1 MLKSAIVRLVDLC
14 TRRARTVI
22 ALMLA
27 LTLLSAF
34 YAVQH
39 FAIATDIKDLFP
51 RDLPWTQRAYQYMA
65 AFPQPGILAVV
76 DAPTPELTEQAAAK
90 LTAALAAD
98 HTHFRSVDALRGG
111 PFFARN
117 GLLFLPTEQLAGIA
131 QKMSAAAPLIGE
143 LASDPSLRGALT
155 ALNYGTMGVVNG
167 AYPLDS
173 LTRPM
178 TMAGDTIGAV
188 LAGRPASFSWQELAG
203 GRHNPDQL
211 SRIIAVDPVLQYRS
225 LQPGRAASDAIM
237 QAAQHLD
244 LGGSYQAR
252 VRLTGLVPI
261 NDGQFGTMQRD
272 AGVDLTITVAA
283 VLIVLWLALRS
294 WQLIMA
300 AAVCVCCGLAIA
312 AALGLLLLGSLN
324 LISVAFFVL
333 FVGLGVDFSIQFSV
347 RYRAERHDI
356 GQLRPALVAASRKAG
371 GPLALAAA
379 ATAIGF
385 FSFLPTSYRGLSE
398 LGEIAGLGMIVAFL
412 VSITLLPA
420 LLTVLRPPPEPRP
433 MGFAALAPVDRF
445 LQRHRLAVVGG
456 TLGVVVLASPLLLWL
471 PFDFNPLHLQ
481 NPNEPAV
488 ATFLELRKTPEA
500 GANAVDILAPSLA
513 AANKV
518 AARVAALPEVA
529 QTLTVSS
536 LIPADQDKKLAL
548 IRGMKAKLAP
558 ALNSPQ
564 KPSPTDAENVKALL
578 SSAGSLLQL
587 SNGGSGRGATAAQHL
602 AGLLIKLAQAGP
614 QVRQRATAAFVAPLS
629 VSLANLRA
637 ALDAGPLTVSAI
649 PPALTRLWLT
659 PSGQARVEVLPKGD
673 PDNTA
678 VLRQFVAAVL
688 KTAPNA
694 SGPGVQ
700 LYEAG
705 NTIVGAFIEAGI
717 FAIVAIFILLLVTL
731 RRLTDVLMT
740 LVPLMVAAVVTLEL
754 CVVIGL
760 PLNFANIIA
769 LPLLLGVGV
778 AFKIYYVMAWRRGQT
793 APVQSTLSR
802 AVVFSALT
810 TGTAFGSLCLSSQP
824 GMASMG
830 ELMGLAL
837 LCTMAAAVL
846 FQPALMGPPRDAVRP
861 RFGVAGKMPASWEE
875 EPDSEEPRPA
885 KGRHP
890 DREREHEPA
899 PHKVEG

>member
-1 MLKSAIVRLVDLC
+1 MLKSAIVRLVELC
-14 TRRARTVI
+14 TYRARTVI

-27 LTLLSAF
+27 LALLSAF

-39 FAIATDIKDLFP
+39 FAIATDIKNLFP

-76 DAPTPELTEQAAAK
+76 EAPTPELTEQAAAK
-90 LTAALAAD
+90 LTAALAKD
-98 HTHFRSVDALRGG
+98 HAHFRSVDELRGG

-117 GLLFLPTEQLAGIA
+117 GLLFLPSGQLARVAGSMD
-131 QKMSAAAPLIGE
+131 QAAPLIGA

-155 ALNYGTMGVVNG
+155 ALNYGVVGAANG
-167 AYPLDS
+167 AYKLDA
-173 LTRPM
+173 LARPM
-178 TMAGDTIGAV
+178 TMAGDTVAAA

-203 GRHNPDQL
+203 GRHDPDRL
-211 SRIIAVDPVLQYRS
+211 RRIIAIDPVLQYRA
-225 LQPGRAASDAIM
+225 LQPGRAATDAVT
-237 QAAQHLD
+237 QAARQLD
-244 LGGSYQAR
+244 LAANYQAR

-261 NDGQFGTMQRD
+261 NDGQFGALQKD
-272 AGVDLTITVAA
+272 AGVDLAVTVGA

-294 WQLIMA
+294 WQLIVA
-300 AAVCVCCGLAIA
+300 AAVCVSCGLAIA
-312 AALGLLLLGSLN
+312 AALGLFLVGALN
-324 LISVAFFVL
+324 PISVAFFVL

-347 RYRAERHDI
+347 RYRAERHET
-356 GQLRPALVAASRKAG
+356 GRLRPALVAASRKAG

-385 FSFLPTSYRGLSE
+385 ASFVPTSYRGLSE

-433 MGFAALAPVDRF
+433 MRFAALAPVDRF
-445 LQRHRLAVVGG
+445 LQHHRIAVVGG
-456 TLGVVVLASPLLLWL
+456 TLGAVVLASPLLLWL

-481 NPNEPAV
+481 NPHEPAV
-488 ATFLELRKTPEA
+488 ATFLDLRKMPEA
-500 GANAVDILAPSLA
+500 GANAVDVLAPSLA
-513 AANKV
+513 AAEV
-518 AARVAALPEVA
+518 TAARVAKLPEVA
-529 QTLTVSS
+529 QTVTLTS

-548 IRGMKAKLAP
+548 IRQMKAKLAP
-558 ALNSPQ
+558 ALDGARK
-564 KPSPTDAENVKALL
+564 KPPTDAENISALL
-578 SSAGSLLQL
+578 SSAGSLLQV
-587 SNGGSGRGATAAQHL
+587 SEAGSGKGAAAAQRL
-602 AGLLIKLAQAGP
+602 AGLLIKLAEASPQA
-614 QVRQRATAAFVAPLS
+614 RARATEAFVPPLR
-629 VSLANLRA
+629 VSLADLRA
-637 ALDAGPLTVSAI
+637 ALDAGPVTAATV
-649 PPALTRLWLT
+649 PPVLKRLWLT

-673 PDNTA
+673 PDDTA
-678 VLRQFVAAVL
+678 VLRHFVAAVL
-688 KTAPNA
+688 KVAPNA

-705 NTIVGAFIEAGI
+705 NTIVRAFIEAGI
-717 FAIVAIFILLLVTL
+717 FAIAAIFLLLLVTL
-731 RRLTDVLMT
+731 RRFADVLMT
-740 LVPLMVAAVVTLEL
+740 LVPLMVAAVLTLEL

-810 TGTAFGSLCLSSQP
+810 TGTAFGSLALSSQP

-846 FQPALMGPPRDAVRP
+846 FQPALMGPPRAAAQP
-861 RFGVAGKMPASWEE
+861 RFRVGGAMPAAWEDEPETE
-875 EPDSEEPRPA
+875 EPPPRQPGRDTEKEPVSQ
-885 KGRHP
+885 
-890 DREREHEPA
+890 
-899 PHKVEG
+899 KVGG